1 MCTVVHPKV
10 KKNQAISISMDCT
23 VQLLLNYLGRLRVF
37 SSKLTKFQ
45 LVKDK
50 VDSDSIASY
59 LDTIQNRVQETK
71 GMLLSLIINESIA
84 RILIKRIF

>member
-1 MCTVVHPKV
+1 M
-10 KKNQAISISMDCT
+10 
-23 VQLLLNYLGRLRVF
+23 

-59 LDTIQNRVQETK
+59 LDTIPNRVQETK
-71 GMLLSLIINESIA
+71 GMLLSLIIIESIA